1 MTAESHKV
9 GAITQVE
16 ECPGTTTGLKH
27 TYTTMPLAQSARG
40 QGGEMKGSFAGV
52 KGLGQLWLGESGRN

>member
-9 GAITQVE
+9 WDTDQVQ

-27 TYTTMPLAQSARG
+27 TYTTMPLAQSAGG
-40 QGGEMKGSFAGV
+40 QGGDGGSFAGV
-52 KGLGQLWLGESGRN
+52 NGLGQLWLGESGRN